1 MEQSNWSA
9 AMLSLQMLKYYCRLS
24 KKRMKKRKT
33 DCFLTEKTINQLV
46 YIGKGRGKL
55 LKKLSFFMQKYLLS
69 KTYK

>member
-33 DCFLTEKTINQLV
+33 VCFLTEKNNQSARV
-46 YIGKGRGKL
+46 HW
-55 LKKLSFFMQKYLLS
+55 KKWR
-69 KTYK
+69 